1 VCGGCK
7 AGPEC
12 DDPNGRIVV
21 LLVESM
27 KSKSKDSNGNPVE
40 IDAAGLGT
48 YPASN
53 YTGIGLDRRAINVKS
68 GTTFAHELGH
78 VFGLLHTHHYAEN
91 AALHERVD
99 RTFAQ
104 CEMNGDGLCDTP
116 ADPHKFACS
125 EVPGPACMPDCK
137 GNADDQG
144 GLWQPD
150 VRNIMSYYHGCDHLS
165 YFSTQQFQLM
175 GCVAEHSAHR
185 KKLKVDGLSTC
196 SVTCCDKESPLIADT
211 PTSTECREKAAAACL
226 DHFGTES
233 IKSAGSNEFTSPL
246 SPCTAR
252 CQTDEVMP
260 VGNFS
265 CAAGCIQAAK
275 DICPDNAGSNTI
287 RINYAGE
294 RVWCDTQG
302 EPGGCWYH
310 CNNNANWWF
319 APVGTMMQNGG
330 TLDNGNECY
339 DHAHA
344 VCGNSYDWATFCGQ
358 GSVE

>member
-1 VCGGCK
+1 
-7 AGPEC
+7 
-12 DDPNGRIVV
+12 
-21 LLVESM
+21 
-27 KSKSKDSNGNPVE
+27 
-40 IDAAGLGT
+40 
-48 YPASN
+48 
-53 YTGIGLDRRAINVKS
+53 
-68 GTTFAHELGH
+68 
-78 VFGLLHTHHYAEN
+78 
-91 AALHERVD
+91 
-99 RTFAQ
+99 
-104 CEMNGDGLCDTP
+104 
-116 ADPHKFACS
+116 
-125 EVPGPACMPDCK
+125 
-137 GNADDQG
+137 
-144 GLWQPD
+144 
-150 VRNIMSYYHGCDHLS
+150 
-165 YFSTQQFQLM
+165 
-175 GCVAEHSAHR
+175 
-185 KKLKVDGLSTC
+185 
-196 SVTCCDKESPLIADT
+196 
-211 PTSTECREKAAAACL
+211 
-226 DHFGTES
+226 
-233 IKSAGSNEFTSPL
+233 
-246 SPCTAR
+246 
-252 CQTDEVMP
+252 MP